1 VPSLSK
7 FFVLDGTFDER
18 IFQLLV
24 FSSNHRLRLFV
35 LCSARRLFALRNAL
49 ARRTQ
54 ANKRE
59 RVCVRQNKKCGKT
72 CLLKLKNSTNI
83 KE

>member
-1 VPSLSK
+1 
-7 FFVLDGTFDER
+7 
-18 IFQLLV
+18 
-24 FSSNHRLRLFV
+24 
-35 LCSARRLFALRNAL
+35 LRNAL